1 MIIKT
6 KYKTRNGV
14 RKVKN
19 QVHIEEI
26 IINENLM
33 NPKTEKFEIGFRNNQ
48 TSGLIE
54 FRPDEM
60 DRLIKTIGNKTSL
73 IKSVKIIR
81 G

>member
-6 KYKTRNGV
+6 KYKTGNGP

-19 QVHIEEI
+19 QVHIEEV
-26 IINENLM
+26 IINENM
-33 NPKTEKFEIGFRNNQ
+33 TSPKNEKFEIAFRNNS

-60 DRLIKTIGNKTSL
+60 DRLIKTMGTKTNL

-81 G
+81 D

>member
-6 KYKTRNGV
+6 KYKTRNGP

-26 IINENLM
+26 IINENM
-33 NPKTEKFEIGFRNNQ
+33 INPKDEKFEIGFRNNS

-54 FRPDEM
+54 FRPDEI
-60 DRLIKTIGNKTSL
+60 DRLIRTVRDKTNL

-81 G
+81 D

>member
-6 KYKTRNGV
+6 KYKGKGWP

-26 IINENLM
+26 IINENML
-33 NPKTEKFEIGFRNNQ
+33 NPKGEKFEIAFKNNT

-54 FRPDEM
+54 FRPDEI
-60 DRLIKTIGNKTSL
+60 DRLIKTIGNKTNL

>member
-6 KYKTRNGV
+6 KYKTRNGL

-26 IINENLM
+26 IINESMM
-33 NPKTEKFEIGFRNNQ
+33 NPKTEKIEIGFRNNQ

-60 DRLIKTIGNKTSL
+60 DRLIRTIGNKTNL

-81 G
+81 D

>member
-6 KYKTRNGV
+6 KYKTGNGS
-14 RKVKN
+14 RRVKN

-26 IINENLM
+26 IINENMM
-33 NPKTEKFEIGFRNNQ
+33 NPKDEKFEIAFRNNS

-60 DRLIKTIGNKTSL
+60 ERLARTIKDKTNLIKG
-73 IKSVKIIR
+73 VKIIR
-81 G
+81 D

>member
-6 KYKTRNGV
+6 KYKTGNGP

-19 QVHIEEI
+19 QVNVEEI
-26 IINENLM
+26 IINENMM
-33 NPKTEKFEIGFRNNQ
+33 NPKNEKFEIAFRNNS

-60 DRLIKTIGNKTSL
+60 DRLIRTIKDKTNL

-81 G
+81 S

>member
-6 KYKTRNGV
+6 KYKTRNGS

-26 IINENLM
+26 MINENM
-33 NPKTEKFEIGFRNNQ
+33 INPKNEKFEIAFRNNS

-54 FRPDEM
+54 FRPDEIE
-60 DRLIKTIGNKTSL
+60 RLIRTVRDKTNL
-73 IKSVKIIR
+73 IKSIKIIKD
-81 G
+81 

>member
-6 KYKTRNGV
+6 KYKTRNGI

-26 IINENLM
+26 IINENLI
-33 NPKTEKFEIGFRNNQ
+33 NPKNEKFEIAFRNNQ

-54 FRPDEM
+54 FRPDEIE
-60 DRLIKTIGNKTSL
+60 RLIKTIGNKTSL

-81 G
+81 D

>member
-6 KYKTRNGV
+6 KYKTRNGP
-14 RKVKN
+14 RRVKN

-26 IINENLM
+26 ILNENM
-33 NPKTEKFEIGFRNNQ
+33 ISPKDEKFEIAFRNNS

-60 DRLIKTIGNKTSL
+60 DRLIRTIKDKTNL
-73 IKSVKIIR
+73 IKGFKIIR
-81 G
+81 D

>member
-6 KYKTRNGV
+6 KYKTGNGP

-26 IINENLM
+26 MINEDM
-33 NPKTEKFEIGFRNNQ
+33 VNPKNEKFEIAFRNNS

-54 FRPDEM
+54 FRPDEIE
-60 DRLIKTIGNKTSL
+60 RLIKTIGDKAKL

>member
-6 KYKTRNGV
+6 KYKTRNGP

-26 IINENLM
+26 IINENML
-33 NPKTEKFEIGFRNNQ
+33 NPKNEKFEIAFRNNT

-54 FRPDEM
+54 FRPDEIE
-60 DRLIKTIGNKTSL
+60 RLIKTVENKTNL
-73 IKSVKIIR
+73 IKGVKIIR
-81 G
+81 D

>member
-6 KYKTRNGV
+6 KYKTRNGL

-19 QVHIEEI
+19 HVHIEEI
-26 IINENLM
+26 MINESM
-33 NPKTEKFEIGFRNNQ
+33 ISKKDEKFEIAFKNNT
-48 TSGLIE
+48 TSGIIE

-60 DRLIKTIGNKTSL
+60 DRLIRTVGDKTSL
-73 IKSVKIIR
+73 IKGMKIIR

>member
-6 KYKTRNGV
+6 KYKTGRGP
-14 RKVKN
+14 RRVKN

-26 IINENLM
+26 IINENMM
-33 NPKTEKFEIGFRNNQ
+33 NPKDEKFEIAFRNNS

-60 DRLIKTIGNKTSL
+60 DRLVKTIKDKTNL
-73 IKSVKIIR
+73 IKGVKIIR
-81 G
+81 D

>member
-1 MIIKT
+1 MP
-6 KYKTRNGV
+6 

-19 QVHIEEI
+19 HVHIEEI
-26 IINENLM
+26 IINENM
-33 NPKTEKFEIGFRNNQ
+33 INPKNEKFEIAFRNNS

-60 DRLIKTIGNKTSL
+60 DRLIKTIKDKTNL

>member
-6 KYKTRNGV
+6 KYKTGNGA

-26 IINENLM
+26 IINENM
-33 NPKTEKFEIGFRNNQ
+33 INPKNEKFEIAFRNNS

-60 DRLIKTIGNKTSL
+60 DRLIKTLGNKTNL

-81 G
+81 D

>member
-6 KYKTRNGV
+6 KYKTGRGP
-14 RKVKN
+14 RRVKN

-26 IINENLM
+26 IINENMM
-33 NPKTEKFEIGFRNNQ
+33 NPKEEKFEIAFRNNS

-60 DRLIKTIGNKTSL
+60 DRLVKTIKDKTNL

-81 G
+81 D

>member
-6 KYKTRNGV
+6 KYKTGNGP

-26 IINENLM
+26 IINENM
-33 NPKTEKFEIGFRNNQ
+33 INPKNEKFEIAFRNNS

-54 FRPDEM
+54 FRHDEIE
-60 DRLIKTIGNKTSL
+60 RLVRTVKGKTDL
-73 IKSVKIIR
+73 IKSVRIIR
-81 G
+81 E

>member
-6 KYKTRNGV
+6 KYKTGRGP
-14 RKVKN
+14 RRVKN

-26 IINENLM
+26 IINENMM
-33 NPKTEKFEIGFRNNQ
+33 NPKDEKFEIAFRNNS

-60 DRLIKTIGNKTSL
+60 DRLAKTIKDKTNL
-73 IKSVKIIR
+73 IKGVKVIR
-81 G
+81 D